1 MKKLINIF
9 ALCFIALSFIA
20 CEEEDEFTFIASPEQ
35 TADFTF
41 TNSISDNYLLS
52 PLVAD
57 NPAERFVWNEADFD
71 VQTPVNYE
79 LQGAVTEDFNNP
91 TTLADITGTDYSV
104 TVSSML
110 SLANEAG
117 LDNDPDTEEAPN
129 TGMLYFRVRAYVG
142 ADAGNVV
149 EQFSDMLMLNIE
161 LVENTSEEVD
171 LSTTWGVTGGA
182 TEFGWDAP
190 DVPMWKSD
198 ITGVD
203 NLIYVAYTTLTDG
216 EIKFRENEA
225 WGNDYGGADGQL
237 VAGGANIEVTEGT
250 YKITIDL
257 NPDELTYSL
266 EEYSWG
272 IVGDA
277 TPNGWDGPDTQLS
290 YNGENNTW
298 VIENVTLTDGE
309 MKFRLNDDWGTNF
322 GGADGTLVSGG
333 DNIAVTAGTYTITVD
348 FENLTYTIE

>member
-35 TADFTF
+35 IADFTF
-41 TNSISDNYLLS
+41 TNSISENYLLS

-104 TVSSML
+104 TVGSML

-149 EQFSDMLMLNIE
+149 EQFSDMLTLNVE

-171 LSTTWGVTGGA
+171 LSTTWGLVGDA
-182 TEFGWDAP
+182 TVNGWNGP
-190 DVPMWKSD
+190 DVPMWKTDLS
-198 ITGVD
+198 GVD
-203 NLIYVAYTTLTDG
+203 NQIYVAYTTLTDG
-216 EIKFRENEA
+216 EMKFRENND
-225 WGNDYGGADGQL
+225 WGNNYGGADGIL
-237 VAGGANIEVTEGT
+237 VAGGANIEVTAGT
-250 YKITIDL
+250 YRIIANLAD
-257 NPDELTYSL
+257 LTYSL

-277 TPNGWDGPDTQLS
+277 TPNGWDGPDVQLS

-298 VIENVTLTDGE
+298 VAENVTLTDGE
-309 MKFRLNDDWGTNF
+309 MKFRLNNDWGTNY
-322 GGADGTLVSGG
+322 GGSDGTLANGG
-333 DNIAVTAGTYTITVD
+333 ANIAVTAGTYTITVD